1 VHPNRVVDIV
11 ILIIVLME
19 ISFDNKKHEVYKQ
32 LPENT
37 PSPTQAEWD
46 LIVEK
51 STRNKNIYK
60 DIGHVLEVVAL
71 IALLILMAA
80 YVEPRFNF

>member
-1 VHPNRVVDIV
+1 MASDRKRSYVCYVYPNCVVDIV

-46 LIVEK
+46 LILK
-51 STRNKNIYK
+51 RSTQKKK
-60 DIGHVLEVVAL
+60 DI
-71 IALLILMAA
+71 
-80 YVEPRFNF
+80 